1 VKYRDG
7 YKYQL
12 AEDES
17 LMTGIKGFDINT
29 DFIRLEPDGRL
40 TAKKGYAWDGA
51 SGPTWDSSYCMRG
64 PLHHDCLYQ
73 LLREQQ
79 LPHSYR
85 KIADDIMYLCIIE
98 DGMRYAN
105 SLAYILRSPMR
116 AFIQFRANYW
126 YQGVRLLAD
135 SACLPQNDRKV
146 YEV

>member
-1 VKYRDG
+1 MKYRDG

-17 LMTGIKGFDINT
+17 LMTGIKGFYIST
-29 DFIRLEPDGRL
+29 DFIFLGQDGKL

-51 SGPTWDSSYCMRG
+51 SGPTWDSDYCMRG
-64 PLHHDCLYQ
+64 PLFHDCLYQ
-73 LLREQQ
+73 LMREQQ
-79 LPHSYR
+79 IPHSYR
-85 KIADDIMYLCIIE
+85 KKADEIMFLCIME

-105 SLAYILRSPMR
+105 SLPIIIRDATR
-116 AFIQFRANYW
+116 AFIKFRANYW